1 MVTSNNSIDFFYII
15 GLFAVVGGEMVLGGI
30 ALCLSEIELHVL
42 VVDCTESFE
51 VDQISLKVVVAADQ
65 KRIREGKLCAVLPA
79 CYRES

>member
-51 VDQISLKVVVAADQ
+51 VDQISLKVVVVVAADQ
-65 KRIREGKLCAVLPA
+65 KRIREGMCAVCLLL
-79 CYRES
+79 RKS